1 MSTEMT
7 GSVRS
12 DVFQKNPKM
21 KGVLNQVSASLD
33 VKTMRQFNAQVDIE
47 QEDIEQEDPED
58 VAREHLEEKDLL

>member
-1 MSTEMT
+1 
-7 GSVRS
+7 
-12 DVFQKNPKM
+12 M

-47 QEDIEQEDPED
+47 QEDRED

>member
-33 VKTMRQFNAQVDIE
+33 VKTMRQFNAQVN
-47 QEDIEQEDPED
+47 IEQEDPED

>member
-47 QEDIEQEDPED
+47 QEDPED
-58 VAREHLEEKDLL
+58 VAREHLEEKDLLE

>member
-47 QEDIEQEDPED
+47 QEDPED

>member
-47 QEDIEQEDPED
+47 QEDPED
-58 VAREHLEEKDLL
+58 VAREHLEEKGLL

>member
-33 VKTMRQFNAQVDIE
+33 VKTMQQFNA